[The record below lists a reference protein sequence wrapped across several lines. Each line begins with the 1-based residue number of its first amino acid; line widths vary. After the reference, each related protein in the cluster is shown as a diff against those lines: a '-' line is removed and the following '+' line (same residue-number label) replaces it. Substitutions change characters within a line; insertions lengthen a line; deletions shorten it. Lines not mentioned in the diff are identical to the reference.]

1 MEEESDKR
9 AGGRRAPAR
18 LHRQTRRSAREAR
31 KKGAVYGEILFVH
44 QQRLA
49 TPLVI
54 SNLPGLLST
63 YPQFCHGDQGFLPK
77 TVDLIT
83 Y

>member
-9 AGGRRAPAR
+9 AGGRQARQRACIDRPGD
-18 LHRQTRRSAREAR
+18 QCEKPE

-54 SNLPGLLST
+54 SNLLVCSP
-63 YPQFCHGDQGFLPK
+63 
-77 TVDLIT
+77 LIRSFAMAIKVFAENC
-83 Y
+83 

>member
-18 LHRQTRRSAREAR
+18 LHRQTVSARSQS
-31 KKGAVYGEILFVH
+31 AVYGEILFVH

-54 SNLPGLLST
+54 SNLPVCS
-63 YPQFCHGDQGFLPK
+63 P
-77 TVDLIT
+77 LIRSFAMAIKVFAESC
-83 Y
+83 

>member
-9 AGGRRAPAR
+9 AGGRQRASALASTDR
-18 LHRQTRRSAREAR
+18 AISARSQ

-54 SNLPGLLST
+54 SNL
-63 YPQFCHGDQGFLPK
+63 
-77 TVDLIT
+77 TVCSPLIRSFAMAIKVFAENC
-83 Y
+83 

>member
-1 MEEESDKR
+1 MVEESDKR
-9 AGGRRAPAR
+9 AGGRQARQR

-54 SNLPGLLST
+54 SNLLVCSPLIRSFAMAIKVFCRKLL
-63 YPQFCHGDQGFLPK
+63 
-77 TVDLIT
+77 I
-83 Y
+83 

>member
-9 AGGRRAPAR
+9 AGGRQARQRACIDRPGD
-18 LHRQTRRSAREAR
+18 QREKPE

-54 SNLPGLLST
+54 SNLLVCSPLIRSFAMAIKVFWRKLL
-63 YPQFCHGDQGFLPK
+63 
-77 TVDLIT
+77 I
-83 Y
+83 

>member
-9 AGGRRAPAR
+9 AGGRQAPAR

-54 SNLPGLLST
+54 SNLLVCSPLIRSFAMAIKVFCRKLL
-63 YPQFCHGDQGFLPK
+63 
-77 TVDLIT
+77 I
-83 Y
+83 

>member
-9 AGGRRAPAR
+9 AGGRQARQRACIDRPGD
-18 LHRQTRRSAREAR
+18 QREKPE

-54 SNLPGLLST
+54 SNLLVCSP
-63 YPQFCHGDQGFLPK
+63 
-77 TVDLIT
+77 LIRSFAMAIKVFAENC
-83 Y
+83 

>member
-9 AGGRRAPAR
+9 AGGRQARQRACIDRPGD
-18 LHRQTRRSAREAR
+18 QREKPE
-31 KKGAVYGEILFVH
+31 KKGAVYGDTVCPSAAAGYSVSH
-44 QQRLA
+44 QQ
-49 TPLVI
+49 P
-54 SNLPGLLST
+54 PGLLST

-77 TVDLIT
+77 TADLIT

>member
-1 MEEESDKR
+1 MEEEGDQR
-9 AGGRRAPAR
+9 AGGRQAR
-18 LHRQTRRSAREAR
+18 RHDRIDRPGDQREKPE

-54 SNLPGLLST
+54 SNLLVCSPLIRSFAMAIKVFCRKLL
-63 YPQFCHGDQGFLPK
+63 
-77 TVDLIT
+77 I
-83 Y
+83 

>member
-1 MEEESDKR
+1 MFRWLWRRKAIS
-9 AGGRRAPAR
+9 AQAAARRASA
-18 LHRQTRRSAREAR
+18 LASTDQAISARSQ

-54 SNLPGLLST
+54 SNLLVCSP
-63 YPQFCHGDQGFLPK
+63 
-77 TVDLIT
+77 LIRSFAMAIKVFAENC
-83 Y
+83 

>member
-9 AGGRRAPAR
+9 AGGRQARQRACIDRPAI
-18 LHRQTRRSAREAR
+18 SARSQ

-54 SNLPGLLST
+54 SNLLVCSPLIRSFAMAIKVFCRKLL
-63 YPQFCHGDQGFLPK
+63 
-77 TVDLIT
+77 I
-83 Y
+83 

>member
-1 MEEESDKR
+1 GD
-9 AGGRRAPAR
+9 
-18 LHRQTRRSAREAR
+18 QREKPE

-54 SNLPGLLST
+54 SNLLVCSPLIRSFAMAIKVFCRKLL
-63 YPQFCHGDQGFLPK
+63 
-77 TVDLIT
+77 I
-83 Y
+83 

>member
-54 SNLPGLLST
+54 SNLLVCSP
-63 YPQFCHGDQGFLPK
+63 
-77 TVDLIT
+77 LIRSFAMAIKVFAENC
-83 Y
+83 

>member
-9 AGGRRAPAR
+9 AGGRQARQRACIDRPGD
-18 LHRQTRRSAREAR
+18 QREKPE

-49 TPLVI
+49 TPLDHQQP
-54 SNLPGLLST
+54 PGLLST

-77 TVDLIT
+77 TALI
-83 Y
+83 

>member
-18 LHRQTRRSAREAR
+18 LHRQTSDQREKPE

-54 SNLPGLLST
+54 SNLWFALHLSAVL
-63 YPQFCHGDQGFLPK
+63 PWRSRFLPK
-77 TVDLIT
+77 TADLIT

>member
-9 AGGRRAPAR
+9 AGGRQARQRACIDRPGDQREKPEKGRR
-18 LHRQTRRSAREAR
+18 LWRDTVCPSAAA
-31 KKGAVYGEILFVH
+31 GYSVSH
-44 QQRLA
+44 QQ
-49 TPLVI
+49 P
-54 SNLPGLLST
+54 PGLLST

-77 TVDLIT
+77 TADLIT

>member
-9 AGGRRAPAR
+9 AGGRQRQR
-18 LHRQTRRSAREAR
+18 LHRQTKGSAREAR

-54 SNLPGLLST
+54 SNLLVCSP
-63 YPQFCHGDQGFLPK
+63 
-77 TVDLIT
+77 LIRSFAMAIKVFAENC
-83 Y
+83 

>member
-9 AGGRRAPAR
+9 AGGRQAR
-18 LHRQTRRSAREAR
+18 QRDYIDRPGDQREKPE

-44 QQRLA
+44 LQRLA

-54 SNLPGLLST
+54 SNVLVCPPLIRSFAMT
-63 YPQFCHGDQGFLPK
+63 IKVFCRKLM
-77 TVDLIT
+77 I
-83 Y
+83 

>member
-1 MEEESDKR
+1 MVEESDKR

-18 LHRQTRRSAREAR
+18 LHRQTKVISARSQ

-54 SNLPGLLST
+54 SNLLVCSP
-63 YPQFCHGDQGFLPK
+63 
-77 TVDLIT
+77 LIRSFAMAIKVFAENC
-83 Y
+83 